1 METSEAGFR
10 ERMKEESWRK
20 ILLVRNDNIGDV
32 LCTTPCFEI
41 LRKHF
46 PDAYIALLVCSLTYE
61 VVEGNPFLDK
71 IFVYEKAK
79 HAKSP
84 RILAWLAQ
92 WRVLKE
98 IRREKFDLAI
108 NLRPDFSPSAARIV
122 WASGARYRL
131 GTQPVLKKHQ
141 KWKFF
146 YDIFIPYPSQALQHE
161 VDRTCFL
168 LSPLGVSLE
177 EISKN
182 LYFAIPTELLS
193 QAQKFFASHSLPLHK
208 AICLH
213 LGGRKEANRFWRIS
227 NWAKL
232 YQMLKKAGYSAF
244 FTYTFSDRGDFQDLC
259 HILNEI
265 PPNFCSHSL
274 KAFGAILKYAG
285 LFIGVDGGAMHIAA
299 SLKVPCVIIF
309 SKTSITRWHPW
320 HVPQLCLQ
328 AEDKNVNSILPEKV
342 AKAVKQLL

>member
-1 METSEAGFR
+1 
-10 ERMKEESWRK
+10 MKKQNQRK

-61 VVEGNPFLDK
+61 IVEGNPFLDK

-79 HAKSP
+79 HSQKNRFA
-84 RILAWLAQ
+84 AWLNQ
-92 WRVLKE
+92 WRVLRK
-98 IRREKFDLAI
+98 IRQEKFDLAI

-122 WASGARYRL
+122 WASGAKYRL
-131 GTQPVLKKHQ
+131 GTPPLLKKHQ
-141 KWKFF
+141 KWNFF
-146 YDIFIPYPSQALQHE
+146 YDGFLPIPEKNLHE
-161 VDRTCFL
+161 VERTCSL
-168 LSPLGVSLE
+168 LSSLGVSLE
-177 EISKN
+177 DISKN
-182 LYFAIPTELLS
+182 LYFAIGAGPLT
-193 QAQKFFASHSLPLHK
+193 QAQKFFASSNLPLHK

-213 LGGRKEANRFWRIS
+213 LSGRKEADRFWDLS

-232 YQMLKKAGYSAF
+232 YQILKKAGYSAF
-244 FTYTFSDRGDFQDLC
+244 FTYVFSDKKDFQDLC
-259 HILNEI
+259 RILNET

-274 KAFGAILKYAG
+274 KAFGAVLKYAG

-320 HVPQLCLQ
+320 NVRHICLQ